1 MATSTTNRHAPHVA
15 LGLRAKAQ
23 AGFTMIEMVVAMMVL
38 MVGLLGLASAVA
50 YALAVTNGGRNVTN
64 TKLLIVAV
72 LEQMENLRNTKE
84 LAYCQISNAGASDLA
99 TCQTDNDAPVFNGFE
114 TGFKPV
120 SKVPGPDG
128 LFGTPDD
135 LKVPGPDGLY
145 GTPDDTVDTTLARA
159 GYEREVVITP
169 LTTTLKKIVVTLK
182 YPAGDGKTRTMKGI
196 SYLNDDAKNNFLR

>member
-1 MATSTTNRHAPHVA
+1 M
-15 LGLRAKAQ
+15 L
-23 AGFTMIEMVVAMMVL
+23 EMVVAMIVM
-38 MVGLLGLASAVA
+38 MVGLLALASAVA
-50 YALAVTNGGRNVTN
+50 YALSVTNGGRNVTN

-84 LAYCQISNAGASDLA
+84 LSYCQISNVGASDLVG
-99 TCQTDNDAPVFNGFE
+99 CQTDPDAPVFDGFE
-114 TGFKPV
+114 TGFKSV

-128 LFGTPDD
+128 LFGTSDD

-145 GTPDDTVDTTLARA
+145 GTPDDTNDMTLARV

-169 LTTTLKKIVVTLK
+169 LTTTLKKVEVTLK

-196 SYLNDDAKNNFLR
+196 SYLNNDAKNNFLQ